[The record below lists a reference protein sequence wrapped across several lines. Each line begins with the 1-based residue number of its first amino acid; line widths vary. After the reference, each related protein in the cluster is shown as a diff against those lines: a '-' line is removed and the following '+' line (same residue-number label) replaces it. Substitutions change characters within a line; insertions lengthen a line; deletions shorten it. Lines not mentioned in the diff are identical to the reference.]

1 MAYTEQIIEFLIK
14 LAVAG
19 LEIFVGFVLGPA
31 IKRTIER
38 FKSRALDKGVL
49 TFLGSFANIAIK
61 ILAIIIA
68 LSQLGVNMDVI
79 VGMFSAVGLGVS
91 LALQSNMANLAGGM
105 QILLTRP
112 FTIGDFISTDG
123 QEGTVSRIELMYT
136 TLVTA
141 NKQEVIIPNSN
152 LVSKPVVNYTYE
164 TYRRIVIE
172 VPVAANYNPSAF
184 KEKVLEIAQNHPQV
198 VKDPEYS
205 VCTSA
210 LSANSNTVTLYAY
223 CLVKDYWQTLY
234 DLNQSILEAKL
245 AMDVPVPFDAVQ
257 LKNQTNQ
264 GA

>member
-1 MAYTEQIIEFLIK
+1 MEYTEQIIEFLIK

-19 LEIFVGFVLGPA
+19 LEIFAGFLIGPA
-31 IKRTIER
+31 IKRAIER

-112 FTIGDFISTDG
+112 FTIGDFIATDG
-123 QEGTVSRIELMYT
+123 QEGFVSRIELMYT

-152 LVSKPVVNYTYE
+152 LVSKPVVNYSYE
-164 TYRRIVIE
+164 PNRRIVIE
-172 VPVAANYNPSAF
+172 VPVAASYNPASF
-184 KEKVLEIAQNHPQV
+184 KEEVLKIAKNHPLV
-198 VKDPEYS
+198 VKNPECS

-210 LSANSNTVTLYAY
+210 LNATSNTVTLYAY
-223 CLVKDYWQTLY
+223 CLVKDYWQVLY
-234 DLNQSILEAKL
+234 DLNQSILETKL
-245 AMDVPVPFDAVQ
+245 KMNVPVPFDAIQ
-257 LKNQTNQ
+257 LKNQDNP